1 MKKTLAVLTAVVMV
15 SIVLVAG
22 ASGAKLD
29 LKAMTDDE
37 LLKLHDDLIAE
48 LFAREK
54 SASVSIG
61 EYVIGEHL
69 PAGEYKISISASK
82 GLAMATVSTYKG
94 TDALPDQMFMLF
106 GESNEIGRIVLKDGM
121 RLEISGGGVT
131 ITPLLGGVITF
142 K

>member
-1 MKKTLAVLTAVVMV
+1 MRKVLAMCVGVVML

-82 GLAMATVSTYKG
+82 GLAMATVSTYKDG
-94 TDALPDQMFMLF
+94 DDFPDQMYMLY
-106 GESNEIGRIVLKDGM
+106 GDSNEIGRIVLKDGM

-131 ITPLLGGVITF
+131 ITPLLGGGITF